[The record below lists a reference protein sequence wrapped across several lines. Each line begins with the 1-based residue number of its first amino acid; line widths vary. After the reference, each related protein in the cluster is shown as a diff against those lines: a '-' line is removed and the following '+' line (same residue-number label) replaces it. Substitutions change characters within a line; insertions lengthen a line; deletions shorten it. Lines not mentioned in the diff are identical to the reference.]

1 MKNVRLDYKP
11 RQWQKECHKRKKRF
25 TVLAL
30 HRRAGKTELAIM
42 ELIDHAIKFKKDLGL
57 FCYIA
62 PFLKQAKIIAWSR
75 LKQRVEPLR
84 IAGAVDVNEG
94 ELQVVFKHNGAIIR
108 IFGADNPDAMRG
120 VRLDGIVIDEV
131 AQIKPELWVDIVQP
145 ALSDRL
151 GWAIFIGTP
160 SGINLFSELYYRAGE
175 LPDWH
180 AARFTVYD
188 TGALDEKEVE
198 RLKKEMPEAS
208 FAREYLCDFSAS
220 GEDQLISL
228 SDTEAAAKRVVPERD
243 YLGQPKILG
252 VDPAR
257 FGDDR
262 SVIIKRQGLYCYEPL
277 IYKGIDNMDLA
288 ARVAT
293 VIDQWVPDAVFVDAG
308 AGAGDAVVPAQ
319 GPDALTRLSTQ
330 SSHSATASSTGLLR
344 AMNKEEVE
352 AVLGHEVAH
361 VANGDM
367 VTLTLIQGV
376 VNTFVVFFARIV
388 GSIVDKAVFRTER
401 GTGPGRQRRSPWQ
414 VPPGRADKPAKF
426 PGAAVSSGY
435 SPSGGSRAMFLKRS
449 PPAHTLA
456 RIPVKS
462 EKHCGAQQ
470 HTWRACAQM

>member
-1 MKNVRLDYKP
+1 MKSVKLDYKP
-11 RQWQKECHKRKKRF
+11 RVWQKECHKRKKRF

-42 ELIDHAIKFKKDLGL
+42 ELIDHAVKFKKDLGL

-160 SGINLFSELYYRAGE
+160 SGINLFSELYYRASE

-180 AARFTVYD
+180 SARFTVYD

-228 SDTEAAAKRVVPERD
+228 SDTEAAAKRVVLERD
-243 YLGQPKILG
+243 YLSQPKILG

-308 AGAGDAVVPAQ
+308 AGAGVIDRLRQLGYSIIEVPFGGRALRPDLYVNRRAEMWVEMASWIRVGQIPDLIALKQELATPVFWFDSQNRKTLESKDDIKKRLQ
-319 GPDALTRLSTQ
+319 GAGSPDIADALALTFASPVRSAPTQ
-330 SSHSATASSTGLLR
+330 EETLRKKSHNKREYDPYIGL
-344 AMNKEEVE
+344 M
-352 AVLGHEVAH
+352 
-361 VANGDM
+361 
-367 VTLTLIQGV
+367 
-376 VNTFVVFFARIV
+376 
-388 GSIVDKAVFRTER
+388 
-401 GTGPGRQRRSPWQ
+401 
-414 VPPGRADKPAKF
+414 
-426 PGAAVSSGY
+426 
-435 SPSGGSRAMFLKRS
+435 
-449 PPAHTLA
+449 
-456 RIPVKS
+456 
-462 EKHCGAQQ
+462 
-470 HTWRACAQM
+470 